1 MFTLFLENYKLKD
14 NPTYICGIPNDTLIC
29 SQVVQTMDWMLVT
42 QMISINYHEVK
53 TL

>member
-14 NPTYICGIPNDTLIC
+14 NPTYIYGIPSDTLIC
-29 SQVVQTMDWMLVT
+29 YQVVQIMNWMWVT
-42 QMISINYHEVK
+42 QMISIIYHEVK